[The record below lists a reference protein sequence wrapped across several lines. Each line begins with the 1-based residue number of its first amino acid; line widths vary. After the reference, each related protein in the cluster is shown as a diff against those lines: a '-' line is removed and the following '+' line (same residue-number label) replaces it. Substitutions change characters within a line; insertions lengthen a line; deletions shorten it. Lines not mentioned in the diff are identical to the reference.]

1 MFIRE
6 NHPALLWN
14 SQSNF
19 STYSYAAI
27 TLFGSTFQGY
37 SPLLRKSYEVRTPHF
52 QQISLRIRFDLFR
65 FRSPLLT
72 ESLLFSFPPDTKMF
86 YFSGFLFPYGN
97 HVDYWATCGCPIQAS
112 RGLRLHATNPSL
124 SQLVTLFF
132 SAQA

>member
-14 SQSNF
+14 SQINF
-19 STYSYAAI
+19 SIYGYAAI
-27 TLFGSTFQGY
+27 TLFSSTFQEY
-37 SPLLRKSYEVRTPHF
+37 SPSLRKPYEVLTPHF
-52 QQISLRIRFDLFR
+52 HQISLRIRFDLFR

-97 HVDYWATCGCPIQAS
+97 HVDYWATCGCPIKES
-112 RGLRLHATNPSL
+112 RGLYLHATNPSL
-124 SQLVTLFF
+124 S
-132 SAQA
+132 